1 MFKVEEGKGE
11 VGGKARLRTH
21 LDRQRYM
28 YRERPD
34 VRVRIRKRHEEYTLD
49 RRLRRAITELPVNED
64 ASREVDL
71 PLERRRIELMN
82 EIRHFCLLLSLR
94 KIFWYSRAV

>member
-1 MFKVEEGKGE
+1 
-11 VGGKARLRTH
+11 
-21 LDRQRYM
+21 M

-34 VRVRIRKRHEEYTLD
+34 VRVRIRKNHEEYTLD
-49 RRLRRAITELPVNED
+49 RRLRRAITELPINED

-82 EIRHFCLLLSLR
+82 EACHLCLLLSLTKYFR
-94 KIFWYSRAV
+94 YCGAV